1 MESVLS
7 FADIAWALGLLLLP
21 VLLALPLRVGWRF
34 IVGRTHEDN
43 TYRNH
48 VKRIIHAG
56 MQVEHFR
63 DELDDMARHLRLAN
77 RKSRLIE
84 ADLLYPLRMPHF
96 LLAPALLVLPLA
108 FFLALPVMIIGLPIL
123 IILEHILIK
132 RRVLIRTLKALEDW
146 FHMQIIHIPS
156 PSRGHETNTTNT
168 AEISQHLT
176 RFHKVPRGVFLG
188 LFAWLIVHWLL
199 QLDDWWIEIVISS
212 LLYIVLLG
220 TIGIISTALE
230 SDLVLADLGNAKLIP
245 IETWLESM
253 VKPLV
258 GVGLIFLLTRDLLL
272 EARLGNP
279 VLFAATVLVVLY
291 GATVVGVSFQW
302 GYAMLR
308 GTNVRER
315 FEEQAIELIDPQS
328 YDLTRSKGRI
338 AFNIRMSMGERIEFN
353 RRSPSNLSFADLEK
367 MPQANKGNLEPPK
380 NPLK

>member
-1 MESVLS
+1 MEGTLN
-7 FADIAWALGLLLLP
+7 FADLAWALGLLLLP
-21 VLLALPLRVGWRF
+21 VLFALPLRVGWRF

-48 VKRIIHAG
+48 VRRIIHAG

-132 RRVLIRTLKALEDW
+132 RRVLINTLKLLEDW

-156 PSRGHETNTTNT
+156 PARGHGSNVSNVSEF
-168 AEISQHLT
+168 SQHLT

-258 GVGLIFLLTRDLLL
+258 GVGLFFLLTRDLLL

-308 GTNVRER
+308 GSTVRER

-353 RRSPSNLSFADLEK
+353 RRSPSNLSFADLEN

>member
-1 MESVLS
+1 MESALS
-7 FADIAWALGLLLLP
+7 FVDLGWALGLLLLP
-21 VLLALPLRVGWRF
+21 VLVALPLRVGWRF
-34 IVGRTHEDN
+34 FVGRTHEDN

-63 DELDDMARHLRLAN
+63 DELDDLARHLRLLN
-77 RKSRLIE
+77 RKARLIE
-84 ADLLYPLRMPHF
+84 ADLLYPLRLPHF
-96 LLAPALLVLPLA
+96 LLAPALLILPLA
-108 FFLALPVMIIGLPIL
+108 FFLALPVMLLGLPIL
-123 IILEHILIK
+123 IVLEHILIK
-132 RRVLIRTLKALEDW
+132 KRLLINTLKALEDW

-156 PSRGHETNTTNT
+156 PARGHGSNIAKTSEF
-168 AEISQHLT
+168 SQHLT

-188 LFAWLIVHWLL
+188 LFAWLIVHWVF
-199 QLDDWWIEIVISS
+199 QLDDWWVEMIFSS

-258 GVGLIFLLTRDLLL
+258 GVGLFFLLSRDLLL

-308 GTNVRER
+308 GNTVRER

-338 AFNIRMSMGERIEFN
+338 AFNIRMSMSERIEFN
-353 RRSPSNLSFADLEK
+353 RRSPSNLSFADLEN
-367 MPQANKGNLEPPK
+367 MPLANKGELEPPK

>member
-1 MESVLS
+1 
-7 FADIAWALGLLLLP
+7 
-21 VLLALPLRVGWRF
+21 
-34 IVGRTHEDN
+34 
-43 TYRNH
+43 
-48 VKRIIHAG
+48 
-56 MQVEHFR
+56 
-63 DELDDMARHLRLAN
+63 
-77 RKSRLIE
+77 
-84 ADLLYPLRMPHF
+84 
-96 LLAPALLVLPLA
+96 
-108 FFLALPVMIIGLPIL
+108 
-123 IILEHILIK
+123 
-132 RRVLIRTLKALEDW
+132 
-146 FHMQIIHIPS
+146 
-156 PSRGHETNTTNT
+156 
-168 AEISQHLT
+168 
-176 RFHKVPRGVFLG
+176 
-188 LFAWLIVHWLL
+188 
-199 QLDDWWIEIVISS
+199 
-212 LLYIVLLG
+212 
-220 TIGIISTALE
+220 
-230 SDLVLADLGNAKLIP
+230 
-245 IETWLESM
+245 M

-353 RRSPSNLSFADLEK
+353 RRAPSNLSFADLEK

>member
-1 MESVLS
+1 MEGTLN
-7 FADIAWALGLLLLP
+7 FADLAWALGLLLLP
-21 VLLALPLRVGWRF
+21 VLFALPLRVGWRF

-132 RRVLIRTLKALEDW
+132 RRVLINTLKLLEDW

-156 PSRGHETNTTNT
+156 PARGHGSIVSNVSEF
-168 AEISQHLT
+168 SQHLT

-258 GVGLIFLLTRDLLL
+258 GVGLFFLLTRDLLL

-308 GTNVRER
+308 GSTVRER

-353 RRSPSNLSFADLEK
+353 RRSPSNLSFADLEN
-367 MPQANKGNLEPPK
+367 MPHANKGNLEPPK